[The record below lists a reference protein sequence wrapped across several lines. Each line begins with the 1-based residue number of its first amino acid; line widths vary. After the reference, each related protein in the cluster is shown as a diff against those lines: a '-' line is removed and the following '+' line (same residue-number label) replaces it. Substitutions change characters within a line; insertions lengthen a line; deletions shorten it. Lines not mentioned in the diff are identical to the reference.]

1 MKKWLRRI
9 RGMVGMGVI
18 WGMVWFAAG
27 LLVLLAI
34 FLVGAPGADVPFPIG
49 FGLLGF
55 CAGVTFSGILGVI
68 EGRRRFDQMSLLRF
82 GVLGG
87 AGGLLFSG
95 IFIFMTDLGWD
106 VLVVLGPVFTL
117 SGVGCAAGSLALA
130 RIAEEKA

>member
-106 VLVVLGPVFTL
+106 VLVVVGPVFTL

>member
-117 SGVGCAAGSLALA
+117 SGVGWAAGSLALA

>member
-9 RGMVGMGVI
+9 RGMVGVGVI

-27 LLVLLAI
+27 LLMLLAI

-106 VLVVLGPVFTL
+106 VLVILGPVFTL